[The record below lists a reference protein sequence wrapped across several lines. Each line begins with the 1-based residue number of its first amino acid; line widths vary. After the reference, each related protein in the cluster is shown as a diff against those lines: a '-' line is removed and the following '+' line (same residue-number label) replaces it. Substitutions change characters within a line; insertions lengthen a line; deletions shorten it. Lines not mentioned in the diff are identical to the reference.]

1 MTMTLRHETR
11 QWTLAGVGVALA
23 HAGAI
28 AAILLVKGNAASPV
42 EEPVM
47 VVDLPPPGLAE
58 AATSPALVAPRPMAQ
73 SPPAD
78 QPLPDFVPPKIEVP
92 TTSAPLPRE
101 AVSVPTPPRIPAMT
115 AAPRPSVAAPAA
127 PAPAAAVAP
136 REQGAGDAPGND
148 AKAKKKAA
156 DYYSLLM
163 AHLQRKKHYPA
174 EAKQARQ
181 QGIVTVRFTVDRGGA
196 VTASAI
202 KTTSGHALLDQATL
216 DLMQRVSPLPP
227 IPREMARDSLTISLP
242 IDYALRSK

>member
-1 MTMTLRHETR
+1 MTMTLHHERR
-11 QWTLAGVGVALA
+11 QWTLAGAGVLLA

-28 AAILLVKGNAASPV
+28 AAILLVKGHAALPV

-47 VVDLPPPGLAE
+47 VVDLPPPGPAE
-58 AATSPALVAPRPMAQ
+58 VATSPALAATQPMAQ
-73 SPPAD
+73 AQPVD
-78 QPLPDFVPPKIEVP
+78 QPLPDFVPPQIQVP

-101 AVSVPTPPRIPAMT
+101 AVSLPTPPRIPAVA
-115 AAPRPSVAAPAA
+115 AAPRPTVAAAA

-181 QGIVTVRFTVDRGGA
+181 QGVVTVRFTVDRSGA
-196 VTASAI
+196 VTSSAI
-202 KTTSGHALLDQATL
+202 KKSSGHTLLDHATL

-227 IPREMARDSLTISLP
+227 IPREMGRDSVTISLP
-242 IDYALRSK
+242 IDYALSSK